1 MSGEAAS
8 HEARLNMLRVVNTVI
23 LIYLLAPIIVVVA
36 TAFGTSPYPVFPPV
50 GLTLKWFDR
59 FLSNPDLVRSTELS
73 AALSFVSTLCATTI
87 GTLAALAL
95 VRHRFRAKVVISA
108 LLLSPILFPTIVL
121 GLALLVAFTRIGLAQ
136 TFAGLVAAHTVLITP
151 FVIRLVMASLADLDG
166 SIEEAA
172 RNLGSGRLRT
182 FFLITLPIIRPGLLA
197 GALFGFIISFDE
209 LVVTLFLAGPG
220 LQTLP
225 IRIFSSIEYSSD
237 PTISAISSCLIAT
250 WIIFGVPVYMRFLAV
265 QRA

>member
-1 MSGEAAS
+1 LNGGAAL
-8 HEARLNMLRVVNTVI
+8 HEAHLKMLGVINTAI

-36 TAFGTSPYPVFPPV
+36 TAFGSSPYPVFPPT

-59 FLSNPDLVRSTELS
+59 FLSSPDMVHSTELS
-73 AALSFVSTLCATTI
+73 AALSLTSTLCATTI

-95 VRHRFRAKVVISA
+95 VRHRFRGKTVISA
-108 LLLSPILFPTIVL
+108 LLLSPILFPTVVL
-121 GLALLVAFTRIGLAQ
+121 GLALLVAFTRVGLAQ
-136 TFAGLVAAHTVLITP
+136 TFGGLVAAHTVLITP

-197 GALFGFIISFDE
+197 GALFGFIVSFDE
-209 LVVTLFLAGPG
+209 LVITLFLAGPG

-237 PTISAISSCLIAT
+237 PTISAISTCLILT
-250 WIIFGVPVYMRFLAV
+250 WILFGVPIYMRFLAV